1 MLITSFVYKSRTHL
15 KFRSMDKDKITTA
28 AAGRFATVGEARS
41 LESLSKGA
49 VYEIRELLP
58 LAKETL
64 RKNLPMSLRSAT
76 GTKRQLSRS
85 PVLGGCTS
93 TRKRRYN

>member
-64 RKNLPMSLRSAT
+64 RKKGKKKEISDAEAIIYLRDKGYKFVERA
-76 GTKRQLSRS
+76 
-85 PVLGGCTS
+85 VID
-93 TRKRRYN
+93 

>member
-1 MLITSFVYKSRTHL
+1 
-15 KFRSMDKDKITTA
+15 MDKDKIKTA

-41 LESLSKGA
+41 LESLPKSG

-64 RKNLPMSLRSAT
+64 RKKGKKKEISDAEAIIYLRDKGYKFVERA
-76 GTKRQLSRS
+76 
-85 PVLGGCTS
+85 VID
-93 TRKRRYN
+93 

>member
-41 LESLSKGA
+41 LESLPKSG

-64 RKNLPMSLRSAT
+64 CKKGKKKEISDAEAIIYLRDKGYKFVERA
-76 GTKRQLSRS
+76 
-85 PVLGGCTS
+85 VID
-93 TRKRRYN
+93 

>member
-64 RKNLPMSLRSAT
+64 CKKGKKKEISDAEAIIYLRDKGYKFVERA
-76 GTKRQLSRS
+76 
-85 PVLGGCTS
+85 VID
-93 TRKRRYN
+93 